1 MIPVGEFIENNH
13 RLEPSGWCT
22 EWWQAII
29 DSHNIENY
37 DGDYDFESL
46 SKYSKENK
54 IPIHPKFNYFWSDL
68 DCREIIDLRNQL
80 IKDATNVL
88 ENKFKP
94 LYREILMRLGI
105 FYETDGQMLILKEGI
120 TPLLTQLGLMVKNS
134 SIVSVL
140 DSIETENSLALV
152 SHLSGFEIKDRAPTR
167 VGASMGR
174 PEKAN
179 ERRMK
184 PPPNV
189 LFPLGEAGGSQR
201 LVNTALKVSSTN
213 RGFSQGRAGRIEME
227 AQLRYCKEC
236 KKETVSIRCCESHT
250 MPKEDPKGR

>member
-1 MIPVGEFIENNH
+1 
-13 RLEPSGWCT
+13 
-22 EWWQAII
+22 
-29 DSHNIENY
+29 
-37 DGDYDFESL
+37 
-46 SKYSKENK
+46 
-54 IPIHPKFNYFWSDL
+54 
-68 DCREIIDLRNQL
+68 
-80 IKDATNVL
+80 
-88 ENKFKP
+88 
-94 LYREILMRLGI
+94 
-105 FYETDGQMLILKEGI
+105 MLILKEGI
-120 TPLLTQLGLMVKNS
+120 TPLLTQLGLMVNNS

-140 DSIETENSLALV
+140 DSIETENPLALV

-213 RGFSQGRAGRIEME
+213 RGFSQGRTGRIEME

-236 KKETVSIRCCESHT
+236 KKETVSIPVSYTHLTLPTICSV
-250 MPKEDPKGR
+250 